1 MKRLTLTTLAVAA
14 AAAAAAGTAAADATN
29 THASC
34 EGVIVSSATY
44 PGEVAYYGRL
54 LHDQLKALGIPPGVL
69 DATIAKTK
77 GAGPDPLA
85 SCLAEVPG

>member
-1 MKRLTLTTLAVAA
+1 MMRRTLTALAVAG

-44 PGEVAYYGRL
+44 PGEVAYFGRL
-54 LHDQLKALGIPPGVL
+54 FHDQLKALGIPPGVL
-69 DATIAKTK
+69 DATTAKTT
-77 GAGPDPLA
+77 GAAPDPLA
-85 SCLAEVPG
+85 SCLAGIPG